1 MIKEWLLIPLT
12 LLSLYSIP
20 ITSIIL
26 IILSVMELIQNFQLS
41 FIILIPLIGI
51 SVAIKSFMYEWFILS
66 ACDGLNSPGNIP
78 RRTTIFLLLSSL
90 NLIFILL
97 LI

>member
-1 MIKEWLLIPLT
+1 
-12 LLSLYSIP
+12 
-20 ITSIIL
+20 
-26 IILSVMELIQNFQLS
+26 MELIQNFQLS

-51 SVAIKSFMYEWFILS
+51 AVAIKSFMYEWFTLS
-66 ACDGLNSPGNIP
+66 ACDGLNTPGNIP
-78 RRTTIFLLLSSL
+78 IRTTNFLLLSSL